1 MMPALIPMM
10 RPSPGER
17 TLRFVGDSMRFE
29 VKDRE
34 GRSPAKGWRAFLR
47 TTLGRADA
55 LRREILQAH
64 TTGLSLGGAAW
75 RDLPMYEGAQ
85 AWSLE
90 LPLAEPG
97 YFKAKAY
104 LMDERG
110 WQHWPTGADLGI

>member
-1 MMPALIPMM
+1 MPALIPMM

-55 LRREILQAH
+55 LRREVLQAH
-64 TTGLSLGGAAW
+64 TKGLPLGGAAW
-75 RDLPMYEGAQ
+75 RDLPDVTKALRDGP
-85 AWSLE
+85 LNCH
-90 LPLAEPG
+90 LPNQVISRPKL
-97 YFKAKAY
+97 
-104 LMDERG
+104 
-110 WQHWPTGADLGI
+110 T